1 MNKNHLPNL
10 PDEQLDRLTRKLF
23 QSTIP
28 TDEEVDEIAAS
39 PRLWWQV
46 KSRIA
51 VGKSSRENRRFFLW
65 SRQSATVGAFL
76 ILFGAA
82 AAMWFLNSSS
92 TEIVAVSDRENSY
105 ASETKIN
112 SPEIKSEFPRTL
124 ANSPATSKI
133 TTARQRIM
141 PVKREKDSVKTASQ
155 LPSRRTESAAR
166 KTVKSTIAR
175 SSKTETATEFIA
187 LSYLPASE
195 SGQVVRV
202 KVPRSM
208 LVSLGVSI
216 NVERGKEL
224 INAEVVVG
232 DDGAARAIRFF
243 NE

>member
-1 MNKNHLPNL
+1 
-10 PDEQLDRLTRKLF
+10 
-23 QSTIP
+23 
-28 TDEEVDEIAAS
+28 
-39 PRLWWQV
+39 
-46 KSRIA
+46 
-51 VGKSSRENRRFFLW
+51 
-65 SRQSATVGAFL
+65 
-76 ILFGAA
+76 
-82 AAMWFLNSSS
+82 
-92 TEIVAVSDRENSY
+92 
-105 ASETKIN
+105 
-112 SPEIKSEFPRTL
+112 
-124 ANSPATSKI
+124 
-133 TTARQRIM
+133 M
-141 PVKREKDSVKTASQ
+141 PVKREKDSVKTASK

-175 SSKTETATEFIA
+175 SSKTEMATEFIA